1 LGHIEEQCWEKN
13 GRGPIAIA
21 NYLEVLVDDEKT
33 TLAKLNWLCEANNNV
48 FSRTKVPRW
57 RNLIVA
63 LEVDRNREEVVE
75 EGGATQGRFSNE
87 MNTTKSKFLTHF
99 LKGKIHSPH
108 KFDNSSWIKVPR
120 GISTVGHEVEG
131 WRSPASDSHFYSYH
145 DTCH

>member
-33 TLAKLNWLCEANNNV
+33 TLAKLNWLCGANNNV
-48 FSRTKVPRW
+48 LSRTKVPRW

-75 EGGATQGRFSNE
+75 EGGATQGRFGNE
-87 MNTTKSKFLTHF
+87 MNTTKSKILTHF

-108 KFDNSSWIKVPR
+108 KFGNS
-120 GISTVGHEVEG
+120 
-131 WRSPASDSHFYSYH
+131 
-145 DTCH
+145 